1 MLKDTTR
8 DLKNKFHKAI
18 NMNFDKI
25 AMTSNEPEMAKTA
38 FRLIVLFKQRAQKE
52 PNLEEGRPRDK
63 ACLYKWLRYTGQ
75 HKRIWDEAGIWKKTT
90 TPEQSDFPFYDLPPE
105 YM

>member
-1 MLKDTTR
+1 
-8 DLKNKFHKAI
+8 
-18 NMNFDKI
+18 MNFDKI

-63 ACLYKWLRYTGQ
+63 ACLYK
-75 HKRIWDEAGIWKKTT
+75 
-90 TPEQSDFPFYDLPPE
+90 
-105 YM
+105 